1 MKMKIGDIIK
11 YDGKE
16 WCVTFA
22 GDTFVRLERGAGYS
36 HSVIVVPYDL
46 LCRTQRYPT
55 ETESAIPILTQP
67 PINPKTQQQGGS
79 PLG

>member
-1 MKMKIGDIIK
+1 MQIGDIIK

-46 LCRTQRYPT
+46 L
-55 ETESAIPILTQP
+55 
-67 PINPKTQQQGGS
+67 G
-79 PLG
+79 